1 MGFGAGSAL
10 GKDGQVQG
18 EESGQRELGIDLHSA
33 SSHLAGPFSSLTSLH
48 SLPLKKE
55 PKNYMAGVW
64 VPCQDA

>member
-1 MGFGAGSAL
+1 M
-10 GKDGQVQG
+10 QG

-64 VPCQDA
+64 VPCQDP